1 MANALNTSS
10 TLDWDTGVNKTSTA
24 VSTNIIIT
32 VNDVAV
38 GAVQSLQVRE
48 ERGIKMIDEVG
59 TDGHIDSVP
68 NTSTNI
74 TGSCSRVRF
83 DRLRVT
89 EAFSR
94 SFLHVASQIYPFD
107 IVILDKQKQAESQW
121 VSTVIK
127 NVWITGVDY
136 TFSATDWII
145 TDNMNWQAE
154 NIYSTLNRGGLN
166 AAQGGERRIVNPAAW
181 NTTAGTIERAVDRGA
196 DGRRGSL
203 DAGGLID
210 IGQNGNLF

>member
-1 MANALNTSS
+1 MAEAYNTRS
-10 TLDWDTGVNKTSTA
+10 TLDWTSGVNKTSTA

-32 VNDVAV
+32 VNDIAV

-48 ERGIKMIDEVG
+48 ERGIKPIDEVG

-74 TGSCSRVRF
+74 SGSCSRIRF
-83 DRLRVT
+83 DRLRVA

-94 SFLHVASQIYPFD
+94 SFIHVASQIYPFD
-107 IVILDKQKQAESQW
+107 IVILDRQKRSDAQEI
-121 VSTVIK
+121 STVIK
-127 NVWITGVDY
+127 NVWIQSIEY
-136 TFSATDWII
+136 TYSASDWII
-145 TDNMNWQAE
+145 TDNMSWMAE
-154 NIYSTLNRGGLN
+154 NIFSFIPGNKN
-166 AAQGGERRIVNPAAW
+166 VAQGGERQIVNPSVW

-210 IGQNGNLF
+210 IGVNGDLF

>member
-24 VSTNIIIT
+24 VSTNIIIK
-32 VNDVAV
+32 VGNVAV

-83 DRLRVT
+83 DRLRIT

-94 SFLHVASQIYPFD
+94 SFLHVASQVYPFD
-107 IVILDKQKQAESQW
+107 IVILDKQKQASSQW

-154 NIYSTLNRGGLN
+154 QIYSILNTGGLN
-166 AAQGGERRIVNPAAW
+166 AAQGGERQIVNPAVW

-210 IGQNGNLF
+210 IGQNGDLF

>member
-1 MANALNTSS
+1 MANASNTKS
-10 TLDWDTGVNKTSTA
+10 TLDWTSGVNKTSTA

-32 VNDVAV
+32 VNDIAV

-48 ERGIKMIDEVG
+48 ERGIKPIDEVG

-74 TGSCSRVRF
+74 SGSCSRIRF
-83 DRLRVT
+83 DRLRVA

-94 SFLHVASQIYPFD
+94 SFIHVASQIYPFD
-107 IVILDKQKQAESQW
+107 IVILDKQKQSNAEW

-127 NVWITGVDY
+127 NVWIQSIEY
-136 TFSATDWII
+136 TYSASDWII
-145 TDNMNWQAE
+145 TDNMTWMAE
-154 NIYSTLNRGGLN
+154 SIFSTISGGN
-166 AAQGGERRIVNPAAW
+166 NVAQGGERQIVNPAVW
-181 NTTAGTIERAVDRGA
+181 NTTAGIIERAVDRGA

-210 IGQNGNLF
+210 IGVNGDLF